1 MFVAISDLS
10 QLVLEIIELLGA
22 RLLFL
27 LRLFLSVLSELV
39 RLLFRFQNFDVLVQR
54 LYSI

>member
-39 RLLFRFQNFDVLVQR
+39 SLLFRFQNFDVLVQR